1 MKKGQAIVEVIIA
14 FMVATIAVLG
24 LVQVATRSVANAG
37 AAKRAAQATA
47 YAMEGMEW
55 VTGQK
60 YTVAWSDFWDKIG
73 DWCLNDVGA
82 TVTWLSL
89 AGGTCGSGVI
99 SGTEYS
105 RYMTLVQV
113 SPDEAEV
120 TVAVKWQEGARTVIE
135 SQTSKF
141 TTY

>member
-1 MKKGQAIVEVIIA
+1 VEVIIA
-14 FMVATIAVLG
+14 FAVATIAILG
-24 LVQVATRSVANAG
+24 LVQVATKSVANAG

-60 YTVAWSDFWDKIG
+60 YTVGWADFWGKTG
-73 DWCLNDVGA
+73 TWCLNDVEA
-82 TVTWLSL
+82 AVTWLSL
-89 AGGTCGSGVI
+89 PGGNCGSDVI
-99 SGTEYS
+99 SGTEYT
-105 RYMTLVQV
+105 RYMTLAQV
-113 SPDEAEV
+113 SSDETDV
-120 TVAVKWQEGARTVIE
+120 TVSVSWQEGARTAIE